1 MATFVNLYYVAEEKK
16 TVQRNEN
23 VLLYQESR

>member
-1 MATFVNLYYVAEEKK
+1 MATFVNLYYVAEEQKI
-16 TVQRNEN
+16 VQRKKN